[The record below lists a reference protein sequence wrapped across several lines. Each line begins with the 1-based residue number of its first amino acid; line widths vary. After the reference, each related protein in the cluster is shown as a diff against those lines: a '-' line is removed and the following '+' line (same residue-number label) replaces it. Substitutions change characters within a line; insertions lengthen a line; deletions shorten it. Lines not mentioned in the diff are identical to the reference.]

1 MIFMPKNLQGSKT
14 EENLKLAYSLE
25 SQARNKYTF
34 YADKAKKDG
43 YEQIA
48 ALFEDTADNERA
60 HAELWYKFFHNN
72 AVPSTAENLADAIHG
87 ENDEWTHFYPEFER
101 VAREEGFDEIAD
113 LFKAV
118 AEIEKSHE
126 DRYKKL
132 LNNVNGKLVFSC
144 AAIAAISSSAK
155 TRRLFARCV
164 KSRKRILKSK
174 TKIIDAMLIFCDLTL
189 PTRGRLS
196 VLSF

>member
-87 ENDEWTHFYPEFER
+87 ENEEWTHFYSEFER

-132 LNNVNGKLVFSC
+132 LNNVNGKLVFSKDGD
-144 AAIAAISSSAK
+144 AIWMCRNCGNIVIGKNAPFVCPVCKKPQAYFEIK
-155 TRRLFARCV
+155 NENY
-164 KSRKRILKSK
+164 
-174 TKIIDAMLIFCDLTL
+174 
-189 PTRGRLS
+189 
-196 VLSF
+196 